1 MFGVL
6 IAIDRHVRLT
16 AIYISF
22 DEYYLL
28 LNIYRYTYIFNLNV
42 SRVLL
47 DNYKSKIAYTRTIDH
62 LEKYFFPLRLVKV
75 SFHSIIKIAT
85 NYQFLIT

>member
-1 MFGVL
+1 MFGVV

-16 AIYISF
+16 AVYISF

-28 LNIYRYTYIFNLNV
+28 LNIYRYTYIFNRNV

-47 DNYKSKIAYTRTIDH
+47 DNYKSKIAYTIDH